1 VLTLHRTKASKN
13 DVPATAGAAETAKD
27 ATQNL
32 PFNDTT
38 LVIGLTVLASVVRLW
53 KINYPDSV
61 VFDEV
66 HFGGFASK

>member
-1 VLTLHRTKASKN
+1 VLTHHRKKPGKK
-13 DVPATAGAAETAKD
+13 DVPATAPAETLQD
-27 ATQNL
+27 ATRNL

-38 LVIGLTVLASVVRLW
+38 LVILVTVLATVVRLW
-53 KINYPDSV
+53 NLNYPDSV

>member
-1 VLTLHRTKASKN
+1 VLTHHRKKPSKK
-13 DVPATAGAAETAKD
+13 DVSATAPAETLQD
-27 ATQNL
+27 ATRNL

-38 LVIGLTVLASVVRLW
+38 LVILVTVLATVVRLW
-53 KINYPDSV
+53 NLSYPDSV